1 MKLFP
6 SSGRGG
12 GRGIRTPL
20 HRSGAGSTT
29 RLYYTPKGKPRPTP
43 TLFQTSGESRSV
55 SRPCCRSEHRIASEK
70 KAHCLLA
77 LRACFR
83 RRSFLRRHFQRWLPA
98 FFQAREPRFIDPPTY
113 SPYMSKS
120 GHSVGEESGRY
131 RIRTRVLGLEIQG
144 DIQATLI
151 ARGSSRVPDLLQ
163 IT

>member
-6 SSGRGG
+6 SSGRDG

-29 RLYYTPKGKPRPTP
+29 RLYYTPKGKLRPTP

-55 SRPCCRSEHRIASEK
+55 ADLAVARNIESRVRKSLTACWPCG
-70 KAHCLLA
+70 
-77 LRACFR
+77 
-83 RRSFLRRHFQRWLPA
+83 PA
-98 FFQAREPRFIDPPTY
+98 FDGGASYGATSNVGCRPSSRHENPASSTPPTY